1 MSRHVDVYLAKEI
14 ITNDHAMPSAEA
26 VAVMDGRVL
35 HTGSL
40 SELRADLSGYDI
52 SINDAFSDSIIT
64 PGFIE
69 AHCHILEEG
78 ALSNFPWI
86 GTYPRRMAS
95 GEFQQGCA
103 TTNDALAKI
112 RDVHGSMPNKNDILT
127 CLGWDPNM
135 ANSSGITLEMLDS
148 ISVERPIFLLQSN
161 GHIGHCNSAMLQR
174 AEITRESLH
183 EGIIRDGSGH
193 PTGELRE
200 LALTL
205 VLGKFVDLESGGAES
220 IRNAGVI
227 AQHAGCTTVTDLAYA
242 ATNDAIT
249 QYGAVVNEELFP
261 TRIVYAPLVQ
271 ILGPHISGS
280 MIDHV
285 HELARKSSH
294 KFGMGPVKFV
304 IDGSI
309 QGRSARLKWPGYC
322 CGDPNGMWLADP
334 DDMFEMMRPFH
345 RAGFQIALHTNG
357 DEAVTAGLDIYE
369 RLLLDFPR
377 FDHRHRLEH
386 AQVASEDAFQR
397 MKSLGVCVNLF
408 SNHIF
413 YWGETHRRDTVGPA
427 KARTLDACGTALR
440 LGVPFSIH
448 SDAPVTPL
456 DPLFTMWCAINRR
469 TSEGNVLGP
478 TESISPEQALR
489 ACTIDAA
496 FLLKRE
502 HEMGSI
508 SVGKFADF
516 TVLSEHPFT
525 IDPMGIKDISIPAT
539 VLAGKIHMNKSGHA

>member
-1 MSRHVDVYLAKEI
+1 MKEQVEIFVAKEI
-14 ITNDHAMPSAEA
+14 ITNDHSMPTAEA

-35 HTGSL
+35 HTGTL
-40 SELRADLSGYDI
+40 SQLREDLSRYAI
-52 SINDAFSDSIIT
+52 SINDTFADKIIT

-78 ALSNFPWI
+78 ALLNFPWI
-86 GTYPRRMAS
+86 GSYPRRMS
-95 GEFQQGCA
+95 NGEFQNGCK
-103 TTNDALAKI
+103 TTDDALNKI
-112 RDVHGSMPNKNDILT
+112 RVMHHSVPDKNEVLT
-127 CLGWDPNM
+127 FLGWDPAM
-135 ANSSGITLEMLDS
+135 AHSSGITLEMLDS
-148 ISVERPIFLLQSN
+148 ISRERPIFVFQSN
-161 GHIGHCNSAMLQR
+161 GHIGHCNSALLQL
-174 AEITRESLH
+174 AGITADYQH
-183 EGIIRDGSGH
+183 EGVIRDGAGL

-200 LALTL
+200 LALTS
-205 VLGKFVDLESGGAES
+205 VLGKFVDLEVGGTNS
-220 IRNAGVI
+220 IRNAGVV
-227 AQHAGCTTVTDLAYA
+227 AQRSGCTTVTDLAYA
-242 ATNDAIT
+242 ATSDSVD
-249 QYGAVVNEELFP
+249 QYGSVVNEEFFP
-261 TRIVYAPLVQ
+261 TRIVYAPLIQV
-271 ILGPHISGS
+271 LGHHVTGS
-280 MIDHV
+280 MLDHV
-285 HELARKSSH
+285 HTLAKRTSN

-309 QGRSARLKWPGYC
+309 QGRSARLNWPGYC

-345 RAGFQIALHTNG
+345 RAGFQLALHTNG

-397 MKSLGVCVNLF
+397 MKALGVCVNLF
-408 SNHIF
+408 ANHVF

-440 LGVPFSIH
+440 IGVPFSIH

-456 DPLFTMWCAINRR
+456 DPLFTMWCAVNRR
-469 TSEGNVLGP
+469 TSDGNVLGE
-478 TESISPEQALR
+478 TEKISPQQALR

-496 FLLKRE
+496 YLLKRE
-502 HEMGSI
+502 GDVGVI
-508 SVGKFADF
+508 SVGKLADF
-516 TVLSEHPFT
+516 SVLSEHPFT

-539 VLAGKIHMNKSGHA
+539 VLAGKVQMN